1 MAIGARKTGDRQTG
15 LRKRTWVVTM
25 IQARGSQKLAK
36 GGSGL
41 RLGETELFSSAVR
54 EPWVLRERR
63 FVKHI
68 LMTLNPRMYYLE
80 CLWMSNP
87 VLKRCLTLPFSQP
100 SPALE

>member
-1 MAIGARKTGDRQTG
+1 MATGARETGDRQSG
-15 LRKRTWVVTM
+15 LRKRTRVVTM
-25 IQARGSQKLAK
+25 IQARGYQQLAK

-68 LMTLNPRMYYLE
+68 LLTLNPRI
-80 CLWMSNP
+80 
-87 VLKRCLTLPFSQP
+87 
-100 SPALE
+100 